1 MPYKRL
7 QKRRIFVIIL
17 PLLLLLAMLPTPA
30 TANMPEKHIYTY
42 IGIMSDVHET
52 YDYVVDW
59 MEINGDSL
67 KYLVFGGD
75 MANYWSSGASTVKR
89 LKTYAVDHNVTPIFT
104 MGNHEWMGGS
114 EKEFEEV
121 TGFSRT
127 GIKNNPAEDGFTIYT
142 LGASS
147 YSTDSSFNEED
158 IQELSYALAGSDL
171 ASPFLIISHYPLH
184 SGDGRSGR
192 NVTALIELLNQYPN
206 VFFFWGHNHHHDINM
221 GTIKT
226 AGDIITPADSNKSI
240 PINFT
245 YCNSGHIGHE
255 HGPESGKDGTGVRAE
270 ICSDGNETIVV
281 LSILDIFGRTLANE
295 CVTLG
300 QMISVDITAPV
311 GGATPDRTGIVS
323 GGAAIENLSWS
334 PTVNERFEY
343 DTAYTVSF
351 NLKANPGITFS
362 SSPLVTVNGM
372 PAQSELIDSNTVSVY
387 YTFSKTMPDPRNSV
401 TYVKTSTI
409 CDGKEYAI
417 VLDGV
422 AMNNIAV
429 TGSTSYYDYKGLS
442 YIKPSIEGKYLT
454 ICCLEE
460 AEKATWTFISAG
472 KENKWYIKNGDL
484 YLYASAPRS
493 LVLSNVPQA
502 WTYGEMG
509 DKGVQLHINLEGE
522 NCNLNYGGDTVVD
535 MVYPSIN
542 NKSTLAI
549 YEKAVYEE
557 NSIAGVNLE
566 ITAPSAGSR
575 PDRTA
580 RVTSGE
586 ATAGAVKWNPEV
598 AEAFEYNTVYTA
610 TVELTPYDGYVF
622 SEATKIKF
630 NGVEATDKQLN
641 SDGTVTA
648 SFEFPETAPD
658 PSQIITFVRTD
669 TIVDGHEYAIVLEDV
684 AMNNVAASGST
695 SYYDYTGLSYSIPM
709 IIEDEYLTIYSQEAE
724 KATWT
729 FINAGDENTWHIKSG
744 DKYLHAQ
751 KSRSL
756 SLSDTEQVWTYGQ
769 LDDKGTQLYTLI
781 DKTAYNL
788 CFGKDMTVDLIYPSA
803 NNSNELAIY
812 EKVPITDD
820 TIDSVVLEL
829 DEPSAGH
836 APAVT
841 AAVIKGEATVTR
853 LSWSPQITDF
863 FDYDTAYTVNIDLA
877 ANNDYRFS
885 AATVVTI
892 NGNISKKTI
901 NSDGTITA
909 TVEFPPTASDP
920 AITVKYKRTEAIT
933 PGHEYAIT
941 FGGYAMNTTQ
951 VTESPFKG
959 LSFFT
964 PVIDGEYLVFSSGAE
979 ARAATWTFTD
989 AEEEGKWYISIGDKY
1004 LYAPASRTLELSTNP
1019 QAWTYVKSDDGEKHL
1034 FVYLDG
1040 QKYTLF
1046 NKDEIDGPIYP
1057 SSGNRGSLV
1066 LYEKIVTYNEAISD
1080 VSVSGITEPK
1090 AGSAPDRDA
1099 VISPNGA
1106 VLETIFWSPEVK
1118 DYFAYNTVY
1127 TAHITLTAQSGY
1139 YFTNTTTVK
1148 VNNQPASNVTL
1159 GKDGSLTALYI
1170 FPKTASD
1177 PSQTFIDSADITI
1190 TAPKAGSIPDTKV
1203 IVSQG
1208 EVTAGDISW
1217 SPQIDE
1223 VFAYDTVYTVII
1235 NLTAE
1240 NGHYLT
1246 EETVVTVNGKPASK
1260 VTFSGNSLVVEY
1272 VFSKTDPD
1280 PSVPSIDSVALN
1292 ITAPKAGS
1300 PPDTK
1305 AIVSQG
1311 EATAGNVSW
1320 TPAVSST
1327 FKYDT
1332 AYTAIVTLTAKS
1344 GYRFTEETVVTVNGK
1359 PASKVTFSG
1368 DSLVVEYVF
1377 SKTDPDPSVPSIKT
1391 GKLYSAVFPASGR
1404 RYFWDVSKDA
1414 WYYDAV
1420 QYVARKGIIEGI
1432 TLTSFEPNSPMIRA
1446 SFVLINYRMEGYC
1459 EDTVKP
1465 EFRDVNTDMWY
1476 YDAIAWAAAKGII
1489 KGYGHELFGPGNYI
1503 TREQFITI
1511 LYRYAIYKGYSD
1523 NEYTQVVLP
1532 FTDASKISDYAVPA
1546 IKWAYYEQL
1555 IDCETEDLLRPGALA
1570 TRAEIADVL
1579 MRYHKAFIN
1588 S

>member
-1 MPYKRL
+1 
-7 QKRRIFVIIL
+7 
-17 PLLLLLAMLPTPA
+17 
-30 TANMPEKHIYTY
+30 
-42 IGIMSDVHET
+42 
-52 YDYVVDW
+52 
-59 MEINGDSL
+59 
-67 KYLVFGGD
+67 
-75 MANYWSSGASTVKR
+75 
-89 LKTYAVDHNVTPIFT
+89 
-104 MGNHEWMGGS
+104 
-114 EKEFEEV
+114 
-121 TGFSRT
+121 
-127 GIKNNPAEDGFTIYT
+127 
-142 LGASS
+142 
-147 YSTDSSFNEED
+147 
-158 IQELSYALAGSDL
+158 
-171 ASPFLIISHYPLH
+171 
-184 SGDGRSGR
+184 
-192 NVTALIELLNQYPN
+192 
-206 VFFFWGHNHHHDINM
+206 
-221 GTIKT
+221 
-226 AGDIITPADSNKSI
+226 
-240 PINFT
+240 
-245 YCNSGHIGHE
+245 
-255 HGPESGKDGTGVRAE
+255 
-270 ICSDGNETIVV
+270 
-281 LSILDIFGRTLANE
+281 
-295 CVTLG
+295 
-300 QMISVDITAPV
+300 
-311 GGATPDRTGIVS
+311 
-323 GGAAIENLSWS
+323 
-334 PTVNERFEY
+334 
-343 DTAYTVSF
+343 
-351 NLKANPGITFS
+351 
-362 SSPLVTVNGM
+362 
-372 PAQSELIDSNTVSVY
+372 
-387 YTFSKTMPDPRNSV
+387 
-401 TYVKTSTI
+401 
-409 CDGKEYAI
+409 
-417 VLDGV
+417 
-422 AMNNIAV
+422 
-429 TGSTSYYDYKGLS
+429 
-442 YIKPSIEGKYLT
+442 
-454 ICCLEE
+454 
-460 AEKATWTFISAG
+460 
-472 KENKWYIKNGDL
+472 
-484 YLYASAPRS
+484 
-493 LVLSNVPQA
+493 
-502 WTYGEMG
+502 
-509 DKGVQLHINLEGE
+509 
-522 NCNLNYGGDTVVD
+522 
-535 MVYPSIN
+535 
-542 NKSTLAI
+542 
-549 YEKAVYEE
+549 
-557 NSIAGVNLE
+557 
-566 ITAPSAGSR
+566 
-575 PDRTA
+575 
-580 RVTSGE
+580 
-586 ATAGAVKWNPEV
+586 
-598 AEAFEYNTVYTA
+598 
-610 TVELTPYDGYVF
+610 
-622 SEATKIKF
+622 
-630 NGVEATDKQLN
+630 
-641 SDGTVTA
+641 
-648 SFEFPETAPD
+648 
-658 PSQIITFVRTD
+658 
-669 TIVDGHEYAIVLEDV
+669 
-684 AMNNVAASGST
+684 MNNVAASGST

-951 VTESPFKG
+951 VTESPYKG

>member
-1 MPYKRL
+1 
-7 QKRRIFVIIL
+7 
-17 PLLLLLAMLPTPA
+17 
-30 TANMPEKHIYTY
+30 
-42 IGIMSDVHET
+42 
-52 YDYVVDW
+52 
-59 MEINGDSL
+59 
-67 KYLVFGGD
+67 
-75 MANYWSSGASTVKR
+75 
-89 LKTYAVDHNVTPIFT
+89 
-104 MGNHEWMGGS
+104 
-114 EKEFEEV
+114 
-121 TGFSRT
+121 
-127 GIKNNPAEDGFTIYT
+127 
-142 LGASS
+142 
-147 YSTDSSFNEED
+147 
-158 IQELSYALAGSDL
+158 
-171 ASPFLIISHYPLH
+171 
-184 SGDGRSGR
+184 
-192 NVTALIELLNQYPN
+192 
-206 VFFFWGHNHHHDINM
+206 
-221 GTIKT
+221 
-226 AGDIITPADSNKSI
+226 
-240 PINFT
+240 
-245 YCNSGHIGHE
+245 
-255 HGPESGKDGTGVRAE
+255 
-270 ICSDGNETIVV
+270 
-281 LSILDIFGRTLANE
+281 
-295 CVTLG
+295 
-300 QMISVDITAPV
+300 
-311 GGATPDRTGIVS
+311 
-323 GGAAIENLSWS
+323 
-334 PTVNERFEY
+334 
-343 DTAYTVSF
+343 
-351 NLKANPGITFS
+351 
-362 SSPLVTVNGM
+362 
-372 PAQSELIDSNTVSVY
+372 
-387 YTFSKTMPDPRNSV
+387 
-401 TYVKTSTI
+401 
-409 CDGKEYAI
+409 
-417 VLDGV
+417 
-422 AMNNIAV
+422 
-429 TGSTSYYDYKGLS
+429 
-442 YIKPSIEGKYLT
+442 
-454 ICCLEE
+454 
-460 AEKATWTFISAG
+460 
-472 KENKWYIKNGDL
+472 
-484 YLYASAPRS
+484 
-493 LVLSNVPQA
+493 
-502 WTYGEMG
+502 
-509 DKGVQLHINLEGE
+509 
-522 NCNLNYGGDTVVD
+522 
-535 MVYPSIN
+535 
-542 NKSTLAI
+542 
-549 YEKAVYEE
+549 
-557 NSIAGVNLE
+557 
-566 ITAPSAGSR
+566 
-575 PDRTA
+575 
-580 RVTSGE
+580 
-586 ATAGAVKWNPEV
+586 
-598 AEAFEYNTVYTA
+598 
-610 TVELTPYDGYVF
+610 
-622 SEATKIKF
+622 
-630 NGVEATDKQLN
+630 
-641 SDGTVTA
+641 
-648 SFEFPETAPD
+648 
-658 PSQIITFVRTD
+658 
-669 TIVDGHEYAIVLEDV
+669 
-684 AMNNVAASGST
+684 MNNVAASGST